1 MSKTII
7 FYIVSAVLACAI
19 FLASRISVDK
29 GRKADE
35 LSHPEIFK
43 NIKLGYDI
51 SSVNDSLEKNGGCEY
66 IPYPEYSCKYE
77 IEFRFPMPPLLK
89 QSSKECQYLVETD
102 IYAKPQFFYQMYN
115 GVKVLSSAC
124 LIYHSPTKFPE
135 ISLAEDIGQPISANE
150 FKKSK
155 ILYGIPAVNK
165 MQVDRIISIYDSK
178 YGSRSSNGH
187 FTEYTWEEDDL
198 LINLYVYQYGK
209 EITFNE
215 GEIEQTDAYQVIVL
229 YSYNKKMRSL
239 FEQTKNTQE
248 GEVIGDKI

>member
-1 MSKTII
+1 MNKTVI

-19 FLASRISVDK
+19 CLASMIFVDK

-66 IPYPEYSCKYE
+66 VPYPEYYCKYE
-77 IEFRFPMPPLLK
+77 IDEFRLPNAPLLK

-124 LIYHSPTKFPE
+124 LIYHSPTKFPVVE
-135 ISLAEDIGQPISANE
+135 IAENPNQPISSDE
-150 FKKSK
+150 IKKFKIYS
-155 ILYGIPAVNK
+155 GMPAVNK
-165 MQVDRIISIYDSK
+165 VQVDKIISIYDTK
-178 YGSRSSNGH
+178 YGKRSENGY
-187 FTEYTWEEDDL
+187 FTEYSWEVEDL
-198 LINLYVYQYGK
+198 FINLYINKYKQD
-209 EITFNE
+209 ITQNE
-215 GEIEQTDAYQVIVL
+215 SAYQVIVL